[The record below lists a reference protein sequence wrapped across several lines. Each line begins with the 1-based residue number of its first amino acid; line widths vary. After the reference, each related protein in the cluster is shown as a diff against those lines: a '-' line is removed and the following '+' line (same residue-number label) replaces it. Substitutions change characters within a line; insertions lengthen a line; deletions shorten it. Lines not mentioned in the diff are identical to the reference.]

1 MTPLPDTFALFR
13 TDNDRLQIVSPD
25 SWSLAAGQTFERRE
39 LRAADMA
46 PARRPCE
53 VKPKQQK
60 LRRCVP
66 RMPAA

>member
-46 PARRPCE
+46 PARRPRE
-53 VKPKQQK
+53 FEPKRK

-66 RMPAA
+66 QVPAA